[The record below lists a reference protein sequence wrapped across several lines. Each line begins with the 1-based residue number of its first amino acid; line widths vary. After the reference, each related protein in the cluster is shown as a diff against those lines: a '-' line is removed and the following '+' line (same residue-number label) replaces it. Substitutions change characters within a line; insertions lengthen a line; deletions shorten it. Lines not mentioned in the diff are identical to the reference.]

1 MSATLPPIDRAALAG
16 LQGGDEGSLER
27 IFRDQFSALVEEA
40 RAELG
45 EAAAASRIV
54 ERVFLHVWEERAK
67 FETPEA
73 LATFLHRS
81 VHDGAVRERSRR
93 AAVHRFEAF
102 EGVRPQSGAR
112 AATAASVDE
121 AWAHVAAALHAPA
134 QNHEAAAHA
143 RADLSRHAAAEHA
156 AALGEQRSW
165 VPVIVGGVVAL
176 AAIAGAFWWLDRV
189 GTESA
194 ITRALDAPETRAL
207 SSRAGQRATTT
218 LGDGSQVTLGADSR
232 LVLPERFGTEMRAVK
247 LEGAAAFTVAGAAE
261 QPFHVRAG
269 NAAITA
275 TGTKFDV
282 RAYPAEPAVTVR
294 VREGQVTVRAGDESQ
309 TLSAGSALVLAKD
322 GSTRQPSAAELE
334 EAVGWA
340 DGRLAFAGR
349 PLREV
354 LPEFKRWFGMN
365 LTVSDSALLARR
377 VTMNAGIDAS
387 GDAIAALESSAGLKF
402 GYKGKDMILRDT
414 ADAEAKAAEKAPT
427 KAEKPR

>member
-1 MSATLPPIDRAALAG
+1 MPATLPPVDPSLLKG
-16 LQGGDEGSLER
+16 LQLGDEGSLER
-27 IFRDQFSALVEEA
+27 IFRDQYSALVEEA

-45 EAAAASRIV
+45 EAPAASRIV
-54 ERVFLHVWEERAK
+54 ERVFLHVWQERTS
-67 FETPEA
+67 FDTPAALEA
-73 LATFLHRS
+73 FVHRG

-102 EGVRPQSGAR
+102 ERVRPQSGAS
-112 AATAASVDE
+112 AAAASVDE

-156 AALGEQRSW
+156 AALGKQRSW
-165 VPVIVGGVVAL
+165 VPLLVGGVVAL

-194 ITRALDAPETRAL
+194 ITRALDAPDIRAL
-207 SSRAGQRATTT
+207 SSRPGQRATTT
-218 LGDGSQVTLGADSR
+218 LGDGSRVTLGADSR
-232 LVLPERFGTEMRAVK
+232 LLLPTQFGTEMRAVK

-275 TGTKFDV
+275 TGTLFDV

-294 VREGQVTVRAGDESQ
+294 VREGQVTVRVGEESQ
-309 TLSAGSALVLAKD
+309 TLTAGRALVVAKD
-322 GSTRQPSAAELE
+322 GGTREPSAAALE
-334 EAVGWA
+334 EAVGWV

-354 LPEFKRWFGMN
+354 LPEFKRWYGIN
-365 LTVSDSALLARR
+365 LAVSDSALLDRP
-377 VTMNAGIDAS
+377 VTMSAGIDS
-387 GDAIAALESSAGLKF
+387 SRDAIAALESSAGLEF
-402 GYKGKDMILRDT
+402 GYQGKDMILRDT
-414 ADAEAKAAEKAPT
+414 ADVRAKAGKT
-427 KAEKPR
+427 R